1 MKTLAA
7 LLLLSSL
14 AQAQPITLRL
24 ATVAPEGTAW
34 AHQLKALAHE
44 VEATSDG
51 RVKLKWVFGGIA
63 GVERETLDRIRRGQ
77 LDGMAASHFCE
88 KLAPTLRVM
97 RTFGVLRSR
106 AEERY
111 VVQRLRDQ
119 IDAELQKEGFV
130 ELAVLSLGM
139 AVLFSREPV
148 RTYDEFMAR
157 RWWVS
162 ADDDYAIAVART
174 VGMKVV
180 PIPQH
185 EARAAFERNEFDGFI
200 AIPASLLAFQWT
212 AVRAY
217 TEMPLGSV
225 DGCLLITQRSWERL
239 RADDQQMVRAATI
252 TAMARLDDISEET
265 SRKVLAEVGPKLGIQ
280 RVEPDP
286 HFRSAFI
293 QAVKEARNTQ
303 VAPDLMQKV
312 LSLLADYR
320 AEHR

>member
-14 AQAQPITLRL
+14 AQAQQTLRL

-34 AHQLKALAHE
+34 AHQLKALGHE
-44 VEATSDG
+44 VEAATDG
-51 RVKLKWVFGGIA
+51 RVKMKWVFGGIA

-97 RTFGVLRSR
+97 RTFGVLRTR

-119 IDAELQKEGFV
+119 IDGELEKEGFV
-130 ELAVLSLGM
+130 ELGVLSLGM
-139 AVLFSREPV
+139 AVLFSKEPV
-148 RTYDEFMAR
+148 RTMEEFMAR

-162 ADDDYAIAVART
+162 ADDDYAVAVARA

-180 PIPQH
+180 PIAQH
-185 EARAAFERNEFDGFI
+185 EAKAAFERNEFDGFV

-225 DGCLLITQRSWERL
+225 DGCLLITQRAWERL
-239 RADDQQMVRAATI
+239 RADDQISVRGATMN
-252 TAMARLDDISEET
+252 AMMRLDDISEET

-280 RVEPDP
+280 RIEPDP
-286 HFRSAFI
+286 RFRSAFI

-303 VAPDLMQKV
+303 VTPELMQKV